1 MFRTLLFALLL
12 LGCPSLSGQD
22 QQLVDSL
29 ENALEALP
37 EGDTLRVLT
46 LVELWRATS
55 NNDLTQAA
63 AYARQMIEES
73 KAIGYPKGEATGYQ
87 RLGIVQ
93 DFLGLKDSVFHNYG
107 KALKIYNELGW
118 PRLQGIM
125 LFNTA
130 ILHQEFGAYDS
141 AQYYLAEADGRFE
154 QGGENFV
161 ERSAV
166 NKLTASI
173 HREQGRFADALS
185 AALVSRE
192 LAGLGQDSSRMAD
205 ADQEIAFAYYEL
217 NDYDTAVEY
226 FLASLEYFR
235 RTNDNYYAAVTLI
248 NLASAYQL
256 KGQPEAGLAYG
267 EEALQMVLDGK
278 FVDLESD
285 VRRTTG
291 NIYRETGD
299 LSAANRELSLAEALS
314 RELGHNRVLSELLAY
329 RSDVLLQQ
337 GKITAA
343 ERLARESVQL
353 STEQGQIE
361 FLIFAHGVLARAAA
375 RRGDYAAAYGHQQIV
390 QENRDSIYQ
399 AEIAEK
405 IAELTS
411 LYEKEKQDR
420 IIQEQESQLELL
432 ETRSQVDRL
441 QKTALGAGVAALL
454 ILLAALWNNFRQRS
468 ARQQLEKER
477 LAQRITN
484 QQRQLSTH
492 ALQMAQKS
500 QLLDQLREELH
511 QIQGERP
518 GDQHKLDRV
527 LRGLSSESRIDQDW
541 EHFRSYFQGVHGDFE
556 RRLRAATEQNLSP
569 REFRLASLI
578 KMQLNN
584 QEIGSILG
592 VTQDSLYKAK
602 YRLRKKLPAAS
613 EGELDEYLRVL

>member
-1 MFRTLLFALLL
+1 MALLF
-12 LGCPSLSGQD
+12 LGSSFLSAQD
-22 QQLVDSL
+22 QRLVDSL
-29 ENALEALP
+29 ENALESLP

-46 LVELWRATS
+46 LVDLWRATS
-55 NNDLTQAA
+55 NNDLTRAA
-63 AYARQMIEES
+63 GYARKIIRES
-73 KAIGYPKGEATGYQ
+73 QAIGYLKGEATGYQ

-93 DFLGLKDSVFHNYG
+93 DFLGLKDSVFNNYG
-107 KALKIYNELGW
+107 KALRIYNELGW
-118 PRLQGIM
+118 ARLQGIM

-130 ILHQEFGAYDS
+130 ILHQESGDYDS
-141 AQYYLAEADGRFE
+141 AQYYLAEADLRFE
-154 QGGENFV
+154 QEDNFI

-217 NDYDTAVEY
+217 DDYGTAIKF
-226 FLASLEYFR
+226 FLASLDYFR
-235 RTNDNYYAAVTLI
+235 RTNDDYFAAVALI

-256 KGQPEAGLAYG
+256 NGQPEAGLAYG
-267 EEALQMVLDGK
+267 EQALQMVLDGK

-285 VRRTTG
+285 VRRVTG

-299 LSAANRELSLAEALS
+299 LSAANRELSLAEELS
-314 RELGHNRVLSELLAY
+314 RELNHNRVLSELLAY

-337 GKITAA
+337 GKVAAA
-343 ERLARESVQL
+343 ERLATESIEL
-353 STEQGQIE
+353 SAEQGQIE
-361 FLIFAHGVLARAAA
+361 FLIFSHGVLARAAA
-375 RRGDYAAAYGHQQIV
+375 LRGDYAVAYGHQQVV
-390 QENRDSIYQ
+390 QENRDSIYK
-399 AEIAEK
+399 AETAEK

-420 IIQEQESQLELL
+420 IIQEQESQLQLL
-432 ETRSQVDRL
+432 ESKSQIDRL
-441 QKTALGAGVAALL
+441 QKTALGAGMAALL
-454 ILLAALWNNFRQRS
+454 ILLGALWNNFRQRS
-468 ARQQLEKER
+468 ARQQLEKEQ
-477 LAQRITN
+477 LGQRITA

-500 QLLDQLREELH
+500 QLLDQLREELN
-511 QIQGERP
+511 QIKGERP
-518 GDQHKLDRV
+518 DDRNKLDRV
-527 LRGLSSESRIDQDW
+527 LRDLSSESRIDQDW

-556 RRLRAATEQNLSP
+556 KRLRSATEQNLSS

-602 YRLRKKLPAAS
+602 YRLRKKLPAAG